1 MSENRLPDYL
11 DHIQQAATDARS
23 FVEGMAKDDFLADKR
38 TQQAVIMSLIV
49 IGEAATK
56 VMDGYVEFTQAHADV
71 PWRSMRNMRNR
82 MAHGYFDINLD
93 VVWETV
99 QEWLPALLQQLP
111 AVRQDADD
119 EDRNDN
125 CEEGSPMTVESRIFS
140 VAEYVQPSEGEPI
153 RSVVLETRDS
163 IIVVWHVHPGQEI
176 AAHIHPHGQD
186 TWTVLSGMADYFQG
200 NGIVRALREGEIAVA
215 RPGQVHGARNTGTEP
230 FVFVSVV
237 ASANA
242 GFVLAER

>member
-125 CEEGSPMTVESRIFS
+125 CERGSPMTVESRIFS

-230 FVFVSVV
+230 FVLVSVV

>member
-119 EDRNDN
+119 EDRNDKGM
-125 CEEGSPMTVESRIFS
+125 EPSLIKPPMFGPSGVFDPATYEPRSGKTFWMAATDVSSLVGKEAAADTLIGSCT
-140 VAEYVQPSEGEPI
+140 
-153 RSVVLETRDS
+153 T
-163 IIVVWHVHPGQEI
+163 
-176 AAHIHPHGQD
+176 
-186 TWTVLSGMADYFQG
+186 
-200 NGIVRALREGEIAVA
+200 A
-215 RPGQVHGARNTGTEP
+215 RP
-230 FVFVSVV
+230 
-237 ASANA
+237 ASRSNSS
-242 GFVLAER
+242 